1 VALPATPAFRILVS
15 SPMFGRYSKS
25 AVSRLEQEGCAV
37 RPAPAAIEPHELIA
51 EVRDVDAWI
60 VGLQPVTEPVIGPS
74 RRLRVVA
81 VHGVGYDNVD
91 VATAT
96 RLGIAVVN
104 TPGSNATGVAE
115 LTLGL
120 IIGLARDI
128 VRADQIVRSGG
139 WQPTMVGEEIGG
151 KTLGIVGFGPIGQK
165 VSAFARGLGMGVLVY
180 SRSAPGRRWTAEDPV
195 EPRPV
200 PASPGVGEGA
210 DVQFVALDELLRR
223 SDYVTIH
230 TALREETRGL
240 IGERELGIMKSTA
253 CLVNTARGAILD
265 EEALYRA
272 LVAGRIRGAAL
283 DVFATEPPVDRRLTA
298 LPQVICASHLGG
310 NTAESFRR
318 STDAV
323 TDSLLSALKGVQPPG
338 LVNPEVWPAYQRRW
352 QE

>member
-1 VALPATPAFRILVS
+1 VAPPATPAFQVLVS
-15 SPMFGRYSKS
+15 SLMFGRYSGA
-25 AVSRLEQEGCAV
+25 AVSRLEQEGCAL
-37 RPAPAAIEPHELIA
+37 RPAPAAPEAHELIA

-60 VGLQPVTEPVIGPS
+60 VGLQPVTEPVMGPS
-74 RRLRVVA
+74 RRLRIVA
-81 VHGVGYDNVD
+81 VHGVGYDHVD
-91 VATAT
+91 LVAAT

-128 VRADQIVRSGG
+128 VHADQIVRSGA
-139 WQPTMVGEEIGG
+139 WEPTMVGEEIGG

-165 VSAFARGLGMGVLVY
+165 VSALARGLGMSVLVY
-180 SRSAPGRRWTAEDPV
+180 SRSGSPPPGS
-195 EPRPV
+195 V
-200 PASPGVGEGA
+200 PASPEGSEA
-210 DVQFVALDELLRR
+210 GDVRFVALDELLRR

-240 IGERELGIMKSTA
+240 IGERQLGIMKSTA
-253 CLVNTARGAILD
+253 CLVNTARGAIVD

-272 LVAGRIRGAAL
+272 LVARRIRGAAL
-283 DVFATEPPVDRRLTA
+283 DVFATEPPADRRLAA

-318 STDAV
+318 SSDAV
-323 TDSLLSALKGVQPPG
+323 TDSVLSALKGDRPPG
-338 LVNPEVWPAYQRRW
+338 LVNPQVWPAYQQRW
-352 QE
+352 RE